1 MDIVET
7 IVYSTVILILIV
19 GFVLG
24 VKEGFDDDNKD
35 L

>member
-7 IVYSTVILILIV
+7 IVYGIVITILVV
-19 GFVLG
+19 GFALG
-24 VKEGFDDDNKD
+24 LKEGFDDDNKD